1 MKSGLRCLKSL
12 NGPVHLQDL
21 LVQRRE
27 ALGDAAP
34 AQLCCVWCWVLLG
47 RVQDEGAALQRLVIS
62 LERTNPVDLLKYWEK

>member
-47 RVQDEGAALQRLVIS
+47 RVQDEGQHCRGLS
-62 LERTNPVDLLKYWEK
+62 SPLKGQTL